1 MTEAIVYNDKGIK
14 DLQTLLERLDKVF
27 LNRKKLN
34 LGVAETM
41 LSAVQENFLDSGRDV
56 AGNTKQWHPLS
67 AVTLERRGKKR
78 NSPILRVSNRLYH
91 SLHSSYNNDAAAV
104 GTNVIYA
111 ALQHYGAKKGEFGKW
126 RNHPIPWGDIPA
138 RPYMMLTNQDIQDI
152 IDFISEKINEA
163 AHGK

>member
-1 MTEAIVYNDKGIK
+1 MTEAIIYNDKGIK
-14 DLQTLLERLDKVF
+14 ELQTLLERLDKVF

-91 SLHSSYNNDAAAV
+91 SLHIVVNKNWTEVEY
-104 GTNVIYA
+104 
-111 ALQHYGAKKGEFGKW
+111 
-126 RNHPIPWGDIPA
+126 
-138 RPYMMLTNQDIQDI
+138 
-152 IDFISEKINEA
+152 
-163 AHGK
+163 